1 MLQSVT
7 LLNVTLLNEYF
18 SRFLICGNGIKS
30 CKALQ
35 MNMRAL
41 ATEMFLV
48 IQGSYDDIAN
58 DIFVKRP
65 GNHYSLHYLN
75 DFQIPS

>member
-1 MLQSVT
+1 MT
-7 LLNVTLLNEYF
+7 LLNGYF
-18 SRFLICGNGIKS
+18 SRFLICGNGTES

-41 ATEMFLV
+41 AIEMFLV

-58 DIFVKRP
+58 NIIFKRP